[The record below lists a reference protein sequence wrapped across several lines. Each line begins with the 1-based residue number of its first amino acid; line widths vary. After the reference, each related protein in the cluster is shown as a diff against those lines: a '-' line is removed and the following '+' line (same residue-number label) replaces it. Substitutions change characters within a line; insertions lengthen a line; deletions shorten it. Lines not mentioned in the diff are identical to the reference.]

1 MRNLPKREFYEGEL
15 KELMMVVIDEWLK
28 STGQGPANTKSQKK
42 KYLKQ
47 VKILRDEQ
55 KVDTSSGEK
64 LPSGIGFAEFDDENL
79 ALFAIRYLNNMEIVP
94 NKGLISEYS
103 LEDARALHKREV
115 RLEKQK
121 KIAFEKKKE
130 QKKQD
135 KADGLNEKKPAI
147 ITGVVD
153 LGKKTKGEEPK
164 QLSVDQITDQELLHR
179 MLRESISRGKRQRIK
194 KRLAVLSGETP
205 KETEKVAAPKKEEK
219 P

>member
-55 KVDTSSGEK
+55 KVDTSTGEK
-64 LPSGIGFAEFDDENL
+64 LPSGIGFAEFDDEAL

-94 NKGLISEYS
+94 SKGLISEYS

-121 KIAFEKKKE
+121 KIAFDRKKE
-130 QKKQD
+130 QKKIT
-135 KADGLNEKKPAI
+135 KAEGGETKKSEI

-153 LGKKTKGEEPK
+153 LGKKAKGEENKP
-164 QLSVDQITDQELLHR
+164 LSVD
-179 MLRESISRGKRQRIK
+179 
-194 KRLAVLSGETP
+194 
-205 KETEKVAAPKKEEK
+205 
-219 P
+219 